1 MMSDNNSDCFSSL
14 FGDDDKLGLLERE
27 QLKRNRQR
35 VDAGEPRNSYSSI
48 PNFSSRSSLMSSG
61 LYGAIFSQ
69 QSQNFGGLFPANY
82 APAKM
87 LNELLGRQVKQA
99 QDASNPNNNDGM
111 LNQMESASNNNI
123 VKMDF
128 DGSGGNA
135 QTGASSDGAQS
146 PPTSANDL
154 AHHMLRNI
162 LQGKKDLMALD
173 QELRQAGAQDRHSPD
188 SNQNTILN
196 KNSSMLNNNNLI
208 NNNNN
213 YQDVTKSDNVNGLSD
228 NDQMSDLTNNNSAK
242 MSSSEKDGVA
252 KQMPNGENSEMNG
265 SSDSKKNEKSEIIDD
280 DILMNS
286 LGDGSN
292 SMPSPGSVNNVK
304 MKEELMDGDLD
315 KELCR
320 SPSPSPSAS
329 NKSDQGAV
337 MDLKRARVENIVS
350 TIHSSPALGS
360 QTSIQ
365 QPQVNGCKKRK
376 LYHPQQHDNS
386 AVERYAAGLSMGLNL
401 HNLMLN
407 EEDEEEEMEPH
418 IHQKRTEK
426 NVLKSQLRSMQEQL
440 AEMQQKYVQLCNR
453 MEQHSETTEDVDD
466 ATSDLV
472 DDDLMRE
479 SMSEKRSPSMG
490 SVQQQ
495 RTPSASPVKD
505 MPVKPSQVSH
515 AQTMLNQMMSKMM
528 TAKLHHPSMPF
539 NGTHPLLQHM
549 QQQQQNT
556 EHVQHPAFNNAAAM
570 YLSQKLLMEQE
581 ARLAKEVEDRNQ
593 HQQHQ
598 LQMQQQQ
605 QQIQKQQE
613 KVQQEMMAR
622 EQQAQSMHQMHQ
634 QNSVNHQTQSNIPPM
649 KTSPQQ
655 QASVGK
661 PTNVPS
667 DLNDR
672 LSMMRVNAMQSAN
685 SIGPVSGS
693 DLEGLADILKSEI
706 NSSLSS
712 LVDSIVTRFVHQ
724 KRMMGKQTEAAAQAA
739 AELNKDLMM
748 ASQILDRKSP
758 RTKSSGNDRVPSSNS
773 AGNGGNAISQSG
785 NGSNNSTT
793 NSSNNNTNN
802 NHHMA
807 PSNAMTPIQHHLAH
821 QSMLNQQMTS
831 NGNNNNNVNA
841 NNNPSSN
848 GQQQAMSRGPPSF
861 PPLGQHMATGPPPQP
876 MVSNG
881 LSDPN
886 SLNSLT
892 QMQSQM
898 NPMNLPSHVRP
909 SPTASMFQGPP
920 KQPGPSQI
928 NSVAAAALYNSISAM
943 NGGVSNNN
951 PFCMPEP
958 PREATNEQ
966 NEALSLVVTPKKKRH
981 KVTDT
986 RITPRTVSRIL
997 AQDALAAAQQNHLEN
1012 QRQEQQNQ
1020 QNQNQVQQ
1028 QQQSNGQNGNG
1039 SNMQNGPMGNK
1050 AFGSNGPLN
1059 MPSSIPNDQSSPRGN
1074 YHHSGPPSML
1084 PVSLPTSVA
1093 IPNPSLHESQ
1103 VFSPYSPFFNP
1114 HGPHGPQS
1122 TSLHHMHMSSSPP
1135 GIGALMDPRD
1145 SPPLPHPPT
1154 MLHPALL
1161 AAAHHGA
1168 SPDYG
1173 HIRAAMDANDRNSDC
1188 NSADISYDGMQPTM
1202 SFSNAFL
1209 KQLK

>member
-1 MMSDNNSDCFSSL
+1 MMTDNSDCFSSL

-69 QSQNFGGLFPANY
+69 QSQNFGGLFPGNY

-99 QDASNPNNNDGM
+99 QDASNSAADGM
-111 LNQMESASNNNI
+111 HGQMESASNNNNNSSI
-123 VKMDF
+123 
-128 DGSGGNA
+128 DGVA
-135 QTGASSDGAQS
+135 QGAGEDS
-146 PPTSANDL
+146 PNDL

-173 QELRQAGAQDRHSPD
+173 QELRQAGGHSPD

-196 KNSSMLNNNNLI
+196 KASAMLNNNNLM

-213 YQDVTKSDNVNGLSD
+213 YHDVSKSDNVNGSECDPASD
-228 NDQMSDLTNNNSAK
+228 VTNNNNK
-242 MSSSEKDGVA
+242 SSSGGEKETIA
-252 KQMPNGENSEMNG
+252 KQLPNGGEHVELNG
-265 SSDSKKNEKSEIIDD
+265 DGKKDETSEIIDD
-280 DILMNS
+280 DDMIMNS
-286 LGDGSN
+286 LADGSD
-292 SMPSPGSVNNVK
+292 SLPSPGSVNNMK
-304 MKEELMDGDLD
+304 LKEEMLDGDID
-315 KELCR
+315 KDLCR

-350 TIHSSPALGS
+350 TIHSSPALA
-360 QTSIQ
+360 SIQ

-407 EEDEEEEMEPH
+407 DEDEDDEMEPH

-453 MEQHSETTEDVDD
+453 MEQTSETTEDVDD
-466 ATSDLV
+466 ATSDMV
-472 DDDLMRE
+472 DDDLMRDN
-479 SMSEKRSPSMG
+479 MIEKRSPSMG
-490 SVQQQ
+490 SGQQQ
-495 RTPSASPVKD
+495 RTPSTSPVKD
-505 MPVKPSQVSH
+505 LPGKAAQVNH

-528 TAKLHHPSMPF
+528 SAKLHHPSMPF
-539 NGTHPLLQHM
+539 NGAHPLLQHM
-549 QQQQQNT
+549 QQQQQQQQQNA
-556 EHVQHPAFNNAAAM
+556 EHVQHPAFSNAAAM

-581 ARLAKEVEDRNQ
+581 ARLAKEVEERN
-593 HQQHQ
+593 QQHQ
-598 LQMQQQQ
+598 MQMQQQQ
-605 QQIQKQQE
+605 QQQQQMQKQQE
-613 KVQQEMMAR
+613 KAQQEMMAR
-622 EQQAQSMHQMHQ
+622 EQQAQNMHHMHQ
-634 QNSVNHQTQSNIPPM
+634 QQTPNNIPPM

-655 QASVGK
+655 QQQQQNQQVK
-661 PTNVPS
+661 PPT
-667 DLNDR
+667 DLSDR
-672 LSMMRVNAMQSAN
+672 LSMMRANAMAN
-685 SIGPVSGS
+685 SIGPVSGQ
-693 DLEGLADILKSEI
+693 DLEGLADILKTEI
-706 NSSLSS
+706 NASLSS
-712 LVDSIVTRFVHQ
+712 LVDTIVSRFVHQ
-724 KRMMGKQTEAAAQAA
+724 RRMMGKQTEAAAQAA

-758 RTKSSGNDRVPSSNS
+758 RTKSSGNDRAPSSNG
-773 AGNGGNAISQSG
+773 ANASSQSG
-785 NGSNNSTT
+785 NGSNNNNT
-793 NSSNNNTNN
+793 NSSSNNTN
-802 NHHMA
+802 HMA
-807 PSNAMTPIQHHLAH
+807 PSNAMTPIQHHHLAH
-821 QSMLNQQMTS
+821 QSMLNQQNS
-831 NGNNNNNVNA
+831 NVSAG
-841 NNNPSSN
+841 NPSVN
-848 GQQQAMSRGPPSF
+848 GQQQQQVMNRGPPQF
-861 PPLGQHMATGPPPQP
+861 GPPPPQP
-876 MVSNG
+876 T
-881 LSDPN
+881 DPN

-909 SPTASMFQGPP
+909 SPTAGMFQGPP
-920 KQPGPSQI
+920 KPPSSSQI

-943 NGGVSNNN
+943 NGGVPNGN

-958 PREATNEQ
+958 KREPTNEQ

-997 AQDALAAAQQNHLEN
+997 AQDALAAAQQNHMEN
-1012 QRQEQQNQ
+1012 QRQEHQS
-1020 QNQNQVQQ
+1020 QNQNQSQMQQQ
-1028 QQQSNGQNGNG
+1028 QQQSNGPMNG
-1039 SNMQNGPMGNK
+1039 
-1050 AFGSNGPLN
+1050 GSNGSARNGP

-1074 YHHSGPPSML
+1074 YHHQPPPSML

-1114 HGPHGPQS
+1114 HGPHGPQT

-1135 GIGALMDPRD
+1135 GLGALMDPRD

-1173 HIRAAMDANDRNSDC
+1173 HIRAAMEANDRNSDC
-1188 NSADISYDGMQPTM
+1188 NSADISYDGMQQSM

>member
-69 QSQNFGGLFPANY
+69 QSQNFGGLFPTNY

-99 QDASNPNNNDGM
+99 QDASNPGNNDGI
-111 LNQMESASNNNI
+111 LNQMESASNNNNI
-123 VKMDF
+123 KMDF
-128 DGSGGNA
+128 DVSGGNV
-135 QTGASSDGAQS
+135 QTNISSDGAQS
-146 PPTSANDL
+146 PSANDI

-162 LQGKKDLMALD
+162 LQGKKDLMVLD
-173 QELRQAGAQDRHSPD
+173 QELRQVGVQDNPPD

-196 KNSSMLNNNNLI
+196 KNSNMLNNNSLT

-213 YQDVTKSDNVNGLSD
+213 YQDVTKSDNVNGSSD
-228 NDQMSDLTNNNSAK
+228 NDQICDSTNNVTK
-242 MSSSEKDGVA
+242 ISSIEKDNVS
-252 KQMPNGENSEMNG
+252 KQITNGEHSEIKG
-265 SSDSKKNEKSEIIDD
+265 KSDSKKNEKSEIIDD

-286 LGDGSN
+286 LGEGSD
-292 SMPSPGSVNNVK
+292 SIPSPGSANNIK
-304 MKEELMDGDLD
+304 MKEELLEGDLD
-315 KELCR
+315 KVMCN

-360 QTSIQ
+360 QSSIQ

-407 EEDEEEEMEPH
+407 DEDEDEEMQPH

-466 ATSDLV
+466 AASDLV

-479 SMSEKRSPSMG
+479 HMSEKRSPSMG
-490 SVQQQ
+490 SIQQQ

-505 MPVKPSQVSH
+505 MSVKTTQVSH

-528 TAKLHHPSMPF
+528 SAKLHHPTIPF
-539 NGTHPLLQHM
+539 NSAHPLLQHIQ
-549 QQQQQNT
+549 QQQQQNG

-581 ARLAKEVEDRNQ
+581 ARMVKEVEDRNQ
-593 HQQHQ
+593 QQI
-598 LQMQQQQ
+598 QMQQQQ
-605 QQIQKQQE
+605 QMQKQQE

-622 EQQAQSMHQMHQ
+622 EHQGNIQSIQTMHQ
-634 QNSVNHQTQSNIPPM
+634 QNSVNHQTQGNIPPM

-655 QASVGK
+655 YATPGK
-661 PTNVPS
+661 PSNVSS

-672 LSMMRVNAMQSAN
+672 LSMMRATSIQPAT

-693 DLEGLADILKSEI
+693 DLETLADILKSEI

-712 LVDSIVTRFVHQ
+712 LVDSIITRFVHQ
-724 KRMMGKQTEAAAQAA
+724 RRMVGKQTEAAAQAA

-758 RTKSSGNDRVPSSNS
+758 RTKSSGNERVPPSNS
-773 AGNGGNAISQSG
+773 GAGNSGNSQSG
-785 NGSNNSTT
+785 NGNNSSII
-793 NSSNNNTNN
+793 NSSNNTNN
-802 NHHMA
+802 HMA
-807 PSNAMTPIQHHLAH
+807 PSNAMNPIQHHLTH
-821 QSMLNQQMTS
+821 QSMLSQQMTS
-831 NGNNNNNVNA
+831 CGNNNNNNNINVNA
-841 NNNPSSN
+841 SNNPSSTV
-848 GQQQAMSRGPPSF
+848 QQQTMSRGPSSF
-861 PPLGQHMATGPPPQP
+861 PSLSHMATGSAPQP
-876 MVSNG
+876 MASNC

-898 NPMNLPSHVRP
+898 NQMNLPSHVRP
-909 SPTASMFQGPP
+909 SPTAMFQGPP

-943 NGGVSNNN
+943 SGVATSGN

-958 PREATNEQ
+958 PREITNEQ

-997 AQDALAAAQQNHLEN
+997 AQDALAAAQQNHLEG
-1012 QRQEQQNQ
+1012 QRQEQNQ
-1020 QNQNQVQQ
+1020 QNQNQIQQ
-1028 QQQSNGQNGNG
+1028 QQQSNGQNVNG
-1039 SNMQNGPMGNK
+1039 SNIQNGSMGNK
-1050 AFGSNGPLN
+1050 TYGSNGPLN
-1059 MPSSIPNDQSSPRGN
+1059 IPSSIPNDQSSPRGT

-1114 HGPHGPQS
+1114 HGPHGQQS
-1122 TSLHHMHMSSSPP
+1122 TPIHHMHMSSSPP
-1135 GIGALMDPRD
+1135 GIGALMDARD

>member
-1 MMSDNNSDCFSSL
+1 MF
-14 FGDDDKLGLLERE
+14 
-27 QLKRNRQR
+27 
-35 VDAGEPRNSYSSI
+35 
-48 PNFSSRSSLMSSG
+48 
-61 LYGAIFSQ
+61 
-69 QSQNFGGLFPANY
+69 
-82 APAKM
+82 
-87 LNELLGRQVKQA
+87 NELLGRQVKQA
-99 QDASNPNNNDGM
+99 QDASNPANNDGM
-111 LNQMESASNNNI
+111 QILNQMESASNNNS

-128 DGSGGNA
+128 DGGVA

-173 QELRQAGAQDRHSPD
+173 QELRQASGHDLHSPD

-196 KNSSMLNNNNLI
+196 KNSNMLNNNNLI
-208 NNNNN
+208 NNNN
-213 YQDVTKSDNVNGLSD
+213 YDVTKSDNVNGSSD
-228 NDQMSDLTNNNSAK
+228 DPMSDSTNNNSAK
-242 MSSSEKDGVA
+242 LNSDKDA
-252 KQMPNGENSEMNG
+252 KQLQNGEHSELNG
-265 SSDSKKNEKSEIIDD
+265 SSDGKKNENSEIIDD
-280 DILMNS
+280 DLMNS
-286 LGDGSN
+286 MADGSN
-292 SMPSPGSVNNVK
+292 SMPSPGSVKNVK
-304 MKEELMDGDLD
+304 LKEELVDGDLD

-360 QTSIQ
+360 QSSIQ

-407 EEDEEEEMEPH
+407 DEDEDDEMEPH

-472 DDDLMRE
+472 EDDLMRE
-479 SMSEKRSPSMG
+479 TLNEKRSPSMG
-490 SVQQQ
+490 SGQQQ
-495 RTPSASPVKD
+495 RTPSASPIKD
-505 MPVKPSQVSH
+505 LPAKASQVSH

-528 TAKLHHPSMPF
+528 SAKLQHQSMPF

-549 QQQQQNT
+549 QQQQQQNAD
-556 EHVQHPAFNNAAAM
+556 HGQHPAFNNAAAM

-581 ARLAKEVEDRNQ
+581 ARMAKEMEERN
-593 HQQHQ
+593 QQHQ
-598 LQMQQQQ
+598 MQIQQQQ
-605 QQIQKQQE
+605 MQKQQE
-613 KVQQEMMAR
+613 KVQQEMIAR
-622 EQQAQSMHQMHQ
+622 EQQAQNMHQMHQ
-634 QNSVNHQTQSNIPPM
+634 QNSGNHQTPNSIPPM

-655 QASVGK
+655 SSQSAGK
-661 PTNVPS
+661 PMNS
-667 DLNDR
+667 EFNDR
-672 LSMMRVNAMQSAN
+672 LSMMRASAMQSAN
-685 SIGPVSGS
+685 SIGPVTGS

-712 LVDSIVTRFVHQ
+712 LVDSIVGRFVHQ
-724 KRMMGKQTEAAAQAA
+724 RRMMGKQSDAAAQAA

-758 RTKSSGNDRVPSSNS
+758 RTKSSVTDRVPSTG
-773 AGNGGNAISQSG
+773 AGNGGNLNSQSG

-793 NSSNNNTNN
+793 NSSSNITN
-802 NHHMA
+802 HQMA
-807 PSNAMTPIQHHLAH
+807 TSHAMTPMQHHLAH

-831 NGNNNNNVNA
+831 SGNTNSVNSNNNLA
-841 NNNPSSN
+841 PN
-848 GQQQAMSRGPPSF
+848 GQQPAMSRGPPFSAPY
-861 PPLGQHMATGPPPQP
+861 PPSQAPQP
-876 MVSNG
+876 IISNG

-886 SLNSLT
+886 LSSLT
-892 QMQSQM
+892 QMQSQ
-898 NPMNLPSHVRP
+898 MNLPSHVRP
-909 SPTASMFQGPP
+909 SPTAGMFQGPP
-920 KQPGPSQI
+920 KPPGQPQI

-943 NGGVSNNN
+943 NGGSSNGN

-958 PREATNEQ
+958 PRENTNEQ

-997 AQDALAAAQQNHLEN
+997 AQDALAAAQQNHMEN
-1012 QRQEQQNQ
+1012 QRQDQQNLHQ
-1020 QNQNQVQQ
+1020 IQQ
-1028 QQQSNGQNGNG
+1028 QQQSNGQLGNGNSMQNG
-1039 SNMQNGPMGNK
+1039 SNK
-1050 AFGSNGPLN
+1050 
-1059 MPSSIPNDQSSPRGN
+1059 
-1074 YHHSGPPSML
+1074 
-1084 PVSLPTSVA
+1084 
-1093 IPNPSLHESQ
+1093 
-1103 VFSPYSPFFNP
+1103 SPFFNP

-1161 AAAHHGA
+1161 AAVHHGA

-1188 NSADISYDGMQPTM
+1188 NSADISYDGMQPTI